1 MKDELFSD
9 EQLRAALE
17 RSQERTMDSL
27 PQTPPRH
34 EFSEAFQK
42 NMNALFQKEKRTLRM
57 RTAIRQVCAALL
69 ALVIGLSVVLTFNT
83 EARAAV
89 LLWFKEELGQYNI
102 FWFAGDSSSGLPDCT
117 IEWVPD
123 GMECVSDESTDTDRV
138 LVFWDPE
145 SPEEG
150 FVLHYNLIQEG
161 SALIVIDDDGNFQRI
176 QVEINGC
183 TGELYLASADGNNV
197 LVWFDEKRNVALDI
211 TSPLDPE
218 VILHIAESVVLSN

>member
-69 ALVIGLSVVLTFNT
+69 ALVMGLSLFLTIST
-83 EARAAV
+83 DARAAV
-89 LLWFKEELGQYNI
+89 LLWFKEEFGQHSI
-102 FWFAGDSSSGLPDCT
+102 FWFTGEHDAELPDCT
-117 IEWVPD
+117 LTWIPENL
-123 GMECVSDESTDTDRV
+123 ECVVDETVITRTLVYVDPDNPNRGFTFDYMFMSDDNGVILSDLDQYV
-138 LVFWDPE
+138 
-145 SPEEG
+145 
-150 FVLHYNLIQEG
+150 
-161 SALIVIDDDGNFQRI
+161 IVTVDIKGND
-176 QVEINGC
+176 
-183 TGELYLASADGNNV
+183 GELYINQDTDGTHM
-197 LVWFDEKRNVALDI
+197 LIWFDEEHRIVFYI
-211 TSPLDPE
+211 TAILE
-218 VILHIAESVVLSN
+218 VQDILHIAECAILSE